1 VANSATC
8 VEAGDHTR
16 PLRVMIVDDHS
27 VVRAGTRQVLETSE
41 DIVVVGE
48 AGNGDTA
55 LAQLGGLRP
64 ELVLMD
70 VGLPGTNGID
80 VARQMMASDPHVR
93 VVILSASDDDECVR
107 RAIDVGVSGYLLKTM
122 PRDELIG
129 AVRAAGEGNA
139 VFDRVLSAQPQAAQ
153 DFSRSPGEERLTWRE
168 RQTVQLVAEGL
179 SNRAIALRMG
189 VSVRTIEG
197 HLNHAFAKL
206 GVESRTELVRMVLM
220 GWISDATGSNEA
232 TT

>member
-1 VANSATC
+1 VANSAA
-8 VEAGDHTR
+8 VLEAEHHTR

-48 AGNGDTA
+48 AGSGDAA

-80 VARQMMASDPHVR
+80 VARQMMASDPDIR

-107 RAIDVGVSGYLLKTM
+107 RAIDVGVSGYLLKTI

-129 AVRAAGEGNA
+129 AVRAAGEGTV
-139 VFDRVLSAQPQAAQ
+139 VFDRVLSTQPQGAK

-232 TT
+232 T

>member
-1 VANSATC
+1 
-8 VEAGDHTR
+8 
-16 PLRVMIVDDHS
+16 MIVDDHS
-27 VVRAGTRQVLETSE
+27 VVRAGTRQVLETSD

-55 LAQLGGLRP
+55 LAQLDGLRP

-80 VARQMMASDPHVR
+80 VARKMMASDPHVR
-93 VVILSASDDDECVR
+93 VVILSASDDDDCVR

-129 AVRAAGEGNA
+129 AVRAAGEGTA
-139 VFDRVLSAQPQAAQ
+139 VFDRALSAQPHGAQ

-220 GWISDATGSNEA
+220 GWITDATVPDGA